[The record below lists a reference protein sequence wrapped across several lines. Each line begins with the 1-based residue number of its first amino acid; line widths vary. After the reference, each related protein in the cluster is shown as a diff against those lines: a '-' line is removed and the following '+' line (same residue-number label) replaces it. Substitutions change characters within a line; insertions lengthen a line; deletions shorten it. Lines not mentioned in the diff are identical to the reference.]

1 MILFKTLQ
9 MFLLPS
15 VFVFLFILIGMVLVL
30 KSRKKKIGMLLIIS
44 GIIFYYLFSITP
56 ISDLILRP
64 LENKYTQIEKEKLE
78 MSDKVVL
85 LLGDFESDILRASE
99 IFRIYNQKL
108 PMNNQP
114 FTTIIISGTD
124 PLNPEGNEAEKVKEY
139 LIERGVPEE
148 IVVLENKSRTTVES
162 AKNLKDMVGDAPFF
176 LVTSAYHM
184 PRSVEIFKKFGTSP
198 ISAPAD
204 FKIEKHYNV
213 LDFFPTSGNLKKSDL
228 AFHEYFGILF
238 YRLKY

>member
-1 MILFKTLQ
+1 MFLFKILQ
-9 MFLLPS
+9 AFLLPS

-30 KSRKKKIGMLLIIS
+30 KSRKKKIGMLLVIS

-64 LENKYTQIEKEKLE
+64 LENKYAQIEKEKLE

-108 PMNNQP
+108 LMNNQP
-114 FTTIIISGTD
+114 LTAIIISGTD
-124 PLNPEGNEAEKVKEY
+124 PLNPEGDEAEKVKEY

-148 IVVLENKSRTTVES
+148 IIVLENKSRTTRES
-162 AKNLKDMVGDAPFF
+162 GQNLKAIIGKEPFF

-184 PRSVEIFKKFGTSP
+184 PRSMEVFQKMETNP
-198 ISAPAD
+198 IPAPTD
-204 FKIEKHYNV
+204 FKRKEKYDL
-213 LDFFPTSGNLKKSDL
+213 LDFFPSAQNLRNSDL